1 MAQTVNLKVSKV
13 LSDMI
18 EELAKKNRKSVEDY
32 LSEIVRER
40 YKKS

>member
-32 LSEIVRER
+32 LSEIIREK

>member
-1 MAQTVNLKVSKV
+1 MAQTSTLKISKI

-32 LSEIVRER
+32 LSEVVKEK
-40 YKKS
+40 YKKI

>member
-1 MAQTVNLKVSKV
+1 MAQTVNLKISKI

-18 EELAKKNRKSVEDY
+18 EELAKKNRKNVEDY
-32 LSEIVRER
+32 LSDLVKEK